1 MTHTGIRAPASGPF
15 PFFARLLPRTWQR
28 STMISS
34 ITGELLAI
42 ENAAAQLRPTG
53 LGIVYEVLLPAYLAE
68 RFAAQVGR
76 PITLRTFH
84 YFESQGQGSS
94 FLPRLVGFEAAR
106 EREFFDLLTSVSGI
120 GNRKALR
127 IMAIEPSR
135 IARLIGARD
144 LKGLRQLP
152 EVGPKLAELIVANL
166 HEKMTPF
173 LSAHES
179 AAFSSPEPPR
189 SSSISPAM
197 AQAAATLVALGESV
211 SEAERLV
218 AFVVEGRP
226 LASADELVEAVF
238 ARRASAR
245 MK

>member
-1 MTHTGIRAPASGPF
+1 
-15 PFFARLLPRTWQR
+15 
-28 STMISS
+28 MISS
-34 ITGELLAI
+34 ITGELISI
-42 ENAAAQLRPTG
+42 ENGAAQIRPAG
-53 LGIVYEVLLPAYLAE
+53 LGVVYEVLLPAYLAE
-68 RFAAQVGR
+68 RFAGQTSR

-94 FLPRLVGFEAAR
+94 FLPRLVGFEVSR

-127 IMAIEPSR
+127 IMAIEPGR

-173 LSAHES
+173 LSQHES
-179 AAFSSPEPPR
+179 AAFARTEPTGGGAV
-189 SSSISPAM
+189 SPAM
-197 AQAAATLVALGESV
+197 AQAAATLMALGES
-211 SEAERLV
+211 SAEAQRLV
-218 AFVVEGRP
+218 AFVAGERNA
-226 LASADELVEAVF
+226 ASADELVEAVF